1 MKYTITRAL
10 AELKLLKNR
19 YTKEV
24 YNLHLIAIKHGKILR
39 SPYSQYKPEDFE
51 KQAKAEYQSVCD
63 LEKRIE
69 EIKNKIDVSN
79 FTTKVIIGER
89 EMTIQEVLNY
99 KNNIL
104 ELKNTKLSILM
115 DQKKKATLEYDKAT
129 NENKARIE
137 KIVSEKNSNSSAA
150 TKSIS
155 DTEGEAVDALDK
167 LYALETIDPI
177 DIDSEIEKLLK
188 EIETFKHNID
198 FVLSESNSVTTIE
211 IPD

>member
-24 YNLHLIAIKHGKILR
+24 YNLNLIAIKHGSILR

-99 KNNIL
+99 KNNVL
-104 ELKNTKLSILM
+104 GLKRARLNILM
-115 DQKKKATLEYDKAT
+115 DQKRKSTSEYDRAVS
-129 NENKARIE
+129 ENKTIVE
-137 KIVSEKNSNSSAA
+137 KFVSDKNSIPAVA

-155 DTEGEAVDALDK
+155 DTQGEAVN
-167 LYALETIDPI
+167 ALEKYYAIETVDPI
-177 DIDSEIEKLLK
+177 NINEEIEKLSK
-188 EIETFKHNID
+188 EIETFEHNID
-198 FVLSESNSVTTIE
+198 FILSESNSVTTIE

>member
-10 AELKLLKNR
+10 AELKLLKSR

-24 YNLHLIAIKHGKILR
+24 YNLNLIAIKHGNILR

-99 KNNIL
+99 KNNVL
-104 ELKNTKLSILM
+104 GLKRSRLNILM
-115 DQKKKATLEYDKAT
+115 DQKRKSTSEYDRAVS
-129 NENKARIE
+129 ENKTIVE
-137 KIVSEKNSNSSAA
+137 KFVSEKNSIPAVA

-155 DTEGEAVDALDK
+155 DTQGEAVN
-167 LYALETIDPI
+167 ALEKYYAIETVDPI
-177 DIDSEIEKLLK
+177 NINEEIEKLSK
-188 EIETFKHNID
+188 EIETFEHNID

>member
-24 YNLHLIAIKHGKILR
+24 YNLNLIAIKHGSILR

-99 KNNIL
+99 KNNVL
-104 ELKNTKLSILM
+104 ELKRARLNILM
-115 DQKKKATLEYDKAT
+115 DQKRKSTSEYDRAVS
-129 NENKARIE
+129 ENKTIVE
-137 KIVSEKNSNSSAA
+137 KFVSDKNSIPAVA

-155 DTEGEAVDALDK
+155 DTQGEAVN
-167 LYALETIDPI
+167 ALEKYYAIETVDPI
-177 DIDSEIEKLLK
+177 NISEEIEKLSK
-188 EIETFKHNID
+188 EIETFEHNID

>member
-24 YNLHLIAIKHGKILR
+24 YNLHLIAIKHGSILR

-99 KNNIL
+99 KNNVL
-104 ELKNTKLSILM
+104 ELKRARLNILM
-115 DQKKKATLEYDKAT
+115 DQKRKSTSEYDRAVS
-129 NENKARIE
+129 ENKTIVE
-137 KIVSEKNSNSSAA
+137 KFVSDKNSIPAVA

-155 DTEGEAVDALDK
+155 DTQGEAVN
-167 LYALETIDPI
+167 ALEKYYAIETVDPI
-177 DIDSEIEKLLK
+177 NINEEIEKLSK
-188 EIETFKHNID
+188 EIETFEHNID
-198 FVLSESNSVTTIE
+198 FILSESNSVTTIE